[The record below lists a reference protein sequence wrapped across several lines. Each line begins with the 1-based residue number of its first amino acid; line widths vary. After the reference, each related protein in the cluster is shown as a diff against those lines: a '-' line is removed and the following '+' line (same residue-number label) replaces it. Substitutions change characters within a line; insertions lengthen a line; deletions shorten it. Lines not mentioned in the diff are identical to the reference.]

1 MFREA
6 KDKKQLTAAIQN
18 RSFSETDKE
27 YQLIAN
33 QGIRVIVPYQKM
45 QEDYRDICTQARQYG
60 LTPALIKKAAPIT
73 VTVGISQKN
82 KLEDIA
88 EELFYCKQG
97 RKTETKSDFYILFPQ
112 NEDFYTEDMGLQ
124 LPEQVEF
131 QACW

>member
-1 MFREA
+1 
-6 KDKKQLTAAIQN
+6 
-18 RSFSETDKE
+18 
-27 YQLIAN
+27 
-33 QGIRVIVPYQKM
+33 M